1 MVWGT
6 YIVATIL
13 YCASSCLVALVVRTY
28 TQETTVGCLAVLGF
42 VLFPRNTW
50 LMLSGMETPLFMF
63 MVLLAIFLLDKPD
76 MRFDPAIGLVAGLAY
91 LSRPEGV
98 LILVLCVPM
107 RFVMLGL
114 LRELSLRRLVSFLS
128 LGFIAFLIA
137 APWIAYC
144 LNVTGPPFPDT
155 FYAKVHTPTQ
165 YEIDVWSFWW
175 NVWLVE
181 FPFITIAAIAGVYLA
196 AKGRPYTWLLAIS
209 LLLFY
214 RLNAPYIALINN
226 ARYLVPVFDLLV
238 VTSVPAIVLTLR
250 RILPAPKR
258 PEAKTDL
265 KLLTHFVV
273 IALVVMPLVP
283 GYLAQAPFFGNAV
296 KNINE
301 QQVHIG
307 LWLRENTPENAV
319 LAIHDAGAL
328 RFFSDRSVIDLAG
341 LITPAITHGNM
352 TEVETLVYLRN
363 QGCNYFVFFD
373 EVFFYRFYLFG
384 AYEVIYTVHL
394 VDNVISGRD
403 TMSVFL
409 VNWTKTPY

>member
-1 MVWGT
+1 
-6 YIVATIL
+6 
-13 YCASSCLVALVVRTY
+13 
-28 TQETTVGCLAVLGF
+28 
-42 VLFPRNTW
+42 
-50 LMLSGMETPLFMF
+50 MLSGMETPLFMF
-63 MVLLAIFLLDKPD
+63 MILLAVYLLDKPQ
-76 MRFDPAIGLVAGLAY
+76 MKFDPAIGLVAGLAY

-107 RFVMLGL
+107 RFVILGF
-114 LRELSLRRLVSFLS
+114 RRDLSLRRLASFLS
-128 LGFIAFLIA
+128 IGAVAFLVA

-144 LNVTGPPFPDT
+144 LSVTGLPFPDT

-175 NVWLVE
+175 NVWLLE
-181 FPFITIAAIAGVYLA
+181 FPFITIAAITGVYLA
-196 AKGRPYTWLLAIS
+196 AKGRPYPWLLAVS

-238 VTSVPAIVLTLR
+238 ITSVPGLVLTLR
-250 RILPAPKR
+250 RILPLPERPKAR
-258 PEAKTDL
+258 IDL
-265 KLLTHFVV
+265 KILTHAVV
-273 IALVVMPLVP
+273 IALVVIPLVP

-307 LWLRENTPENAV
+307 LWLRENTPEDAV

-328 RFFSDRSVIDLAG
+328 RFFSNRSVIDLAG

-352 TEVETLVYLRN
+352 TTIETLVYLRN
-363 QGCNYFVFFD
+363 QGCDYFVFFD
-373 EVFFYRFYLFG
+373 ELFFYRFFLAG
-384 AYEVIYTVHL
+384 AYEKIYTVHL
-394 VDNVISGRD
+394 EDNVISGRD
-403 TMSVFL
+403 TMSVFF
-409 VNWTKTPY
+409 VNWTETSY